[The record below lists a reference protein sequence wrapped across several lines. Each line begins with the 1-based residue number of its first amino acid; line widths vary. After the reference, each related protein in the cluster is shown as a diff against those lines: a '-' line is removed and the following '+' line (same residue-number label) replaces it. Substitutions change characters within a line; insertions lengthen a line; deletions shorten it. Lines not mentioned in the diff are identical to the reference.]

1 MKLRVLLLLSAFL
14 LFLVAFQLGQRRVQ
28 AQNQNPPTIPA
39 SFGHCV
45 GYINHNNVDG
55 LIFEATDGTIRV
67 VNVANGAVIL
77 FARQ

>member
-1 MKLRVLLLLSAFL
+1 MKLRLLLFVSVVMVLI
-14 LFLVAFQLGQRRVQ
+14 VALHFGQRRVH
-28 AQNQNPPTIPA
+28 AQNPPTIPA